1 MKSIYTFVGLVALYA
16 NTAAAASFGPCMD
29 PVTDATLAASSCAR
43 VKVPL
48 DHAGQVEGELELA
61 IRKFAVEDQA
71 SRRGQIWLIAGGPGE
86 PGAAFYP
93 FIDVFRAAFPDYDL
107 LIPDHRGTGESSR
120 LCPEQEALDSEDG
133 YALAGSEWGPCIGY
147 LFANPARTQAFSI
160 TNAAQD
166 LAALIK
172 RYREPGEVKLYGVSY
187 GTQLALRLLQVAQ
200 PELDALI
207 LDGLVPPESAAQW
220 DLSYRT
226 AIVDAVGRQ
235 LLDQESTLRL
245 NTLLANES
253 KPWKEVLGRTDL
265 RQFLGALLNYP
276 DLRAH
281 IPAMIDE
288 LTRAETTLLQQTATA
303 LTKSHEELTPYPQ
316 SANSLPLVMLISA
329 SENNSRPDLSAEI
342 VAKEAKDAL
351 FISPLPGLLTNSAAP
366 LYQRDQY
373 FGQVPEQLPR
383 TLIIHGTL
391 DPNTHYEGALA
402 HAELLKPAGEVQF
415 STVRHGAHFLAMAA
429 PECFIQ
435 VASAFVGDA
444 EVPEH
449 CDAL

>member
-1 MKSIYTFVGLVALYA
+1 MKTIFTFFGLAVLYA
-16 NTAAAASFGPCMD
+16 NAVAAASFGPCLD
-29 PVTDATLAASSCAR
+29 TVTDATLAASSCAR
-43 VKVPL
+43 VSVPL
-48 DHAGQVEGELELA
+48 DYAGQVEGELELA
-61 IRKFAVEDQA
+61 IRKFAVEDPT

-93 FIDVFRAAFPDYDL
+93 FIDVFRAAFPGYDL

-120 LCPEQEALDSEDG
+120 LCPVQEALESEDG

-166 LAALIK
+166 LAALITL
-172 RYREPGEVKLYGVSY
+172 YREPGEVKLYGVSY
-187 GTQLALRLLQVAQ
+187 GTQLVLRLLQVAQ

-226 AIVDAVGRQ
+226 SMVDAVGRQ
-235 LLDQESTLRL
+235 LLDNESTLRL
-245 NTLLANES
+245 KTLLANET
-253 KPWKEVLGRTDL
+253 KPWQEVLGRTDL

-276 DLRAH
+276 DLRAG
-281 IPAMIDE
+281 IPAIINE
-288 LTRAETTLLQQTATA
+288 LTRADTTLLQQTATA
-303 LTKSHEELTPYPQ
+303 LTQSHEELTPYPQ

-329 SENNSRPDLSAEI
+329 SENNSRPDLSTEI

-351 FISPLPGLLTNSAAP
+351 FISPLPGLLTNSVAP
-366 LYQRDQY
+366 LYQRDKY
-373 FGQVPEQLPR
+373 FGQVPKQLPR

-402 HAELLKPAGEVQF
+402 HAKLLKPAGAVQF
-415 STVRHGAHFLAMAA
+415 STVTHGAYFLAMVA
-429 PECFIQ
+429 PECFVQIT
-435 VASAFVGDA
+435 SAFVRNA
-444 EVPEH
+444 EVPTH
-449 CDAL
+449 CDSD